1 MSKPV
6 DLGEVCVHCRE
17 SVAYGSGKF
26 VNRYPVFGLENDGI
40 EYDGY
45 CCDECEQQW
54 INDNPEIV
62 EQLNEHE

>member
-1 MSKPV
+1 
-6 DLGEVCVHCRE
+6 
-17 SVAYGSGKF
+17 GSGKF
-26 VNRYPVFGLENDGI
+26 VDRYPVFGLEDEGI

-62 EQLNEHE
+62 EQLNEYE